1 MTFEEL
7 KAAVL
12 GLDQSD
18 QKRLILEVLTEIM
31 PKVCTD
37 DVCLNKIRNFVDEE
51 TIRTY
56 REQHMDGI

>member
-1 MTFEEL
+1 MTIEEL

-12 GLDQSD
+12 NLNQSE
-18 QKRLILEVLTEIM
+18 QKRLVIEVLTEIM

-37 DVCLNKIRNFVDEE
+37 EVCLNKIRGFVDEE
-51 TIRTY
+51 TIKNY

>member
-1 MTFEEL
+1 MTIEEL

-12 GLDQSD
+12 NLNSSE
-18 QKRLILEVLTEIM
+18 QKRLVIEVLTEIM

-37 DVCLNKIRNFVDEE
+37 EVCLNKIRGFVDEE
-51 TIRTY
+51 TIKNY

>member
-12 GLDQSD
+12 NLGQSE

-37 DVCLNKIRNFVDEE
+37 DACLNKIRSFVDEE
-51 TIRTY
+51 AVKTY

>member
-12 GLDQSD
+12 NLGQND
-18 QKRLILEVLTEIM
+18 QKRLILEVMTEIM

-37 DVCLNKIRNFVDEE
+37 DACLNKIRNFVDEE
-51 TIRTY
+51 TVKSY
-56 REQHMDGI
+56 RQQHMNGI